1 MSKSE
6 WAMIEI
12 LISNVSEDKTKLMN
26 ENCDYLE
33 NDNFKLISKLFSNHY
48 LINRSFTICKKISI
62 HNFQVMYRAFKS
74 NKTYVHWSKLFQNQ
88 GLF

>member
-33 NDNFKLISKLFSNHY
+33 NDNFKLISKLFCNHY
-48 LINRSFTICKKISI
+48 LINRSFTICKK
-62 HNFQVMYRAFKS
+62 NFNS
-74 NKTYVHWSKLFQNQ
+74 
-88 GLF
+88 